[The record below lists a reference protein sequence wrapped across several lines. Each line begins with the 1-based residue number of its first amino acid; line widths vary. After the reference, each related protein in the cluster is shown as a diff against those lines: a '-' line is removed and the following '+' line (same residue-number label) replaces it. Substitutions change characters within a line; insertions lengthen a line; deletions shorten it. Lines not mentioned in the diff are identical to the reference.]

1 MVNRLMHSLC
11 ARKRPRAGSLL
22 RRQRA
27 AGLGEW
33 QDVNGTISRLP
44 RLLIRIIL
52 LSLLALLKYFERF
65 SQRMRAIVVAAI
77 ARFKMLSMC
86 LSNPVPTRGNEYGSS
101 SAGSNFLSW
110 LGLAHLYISSRTEY
124 TKTNSYLF
132 HNLAECTKTNSVGS
146 LAKQCLWK
154 QEDMQEINYL
164 IL

>member
-1 MVNRLMHSLC
+1 MHFLC

-86 LSNPVPTRGNEYGSS
+86 LSIQFQPGGTSMVHLVRVQIS
-101 SAGSNFLSW
+101 SAG
-110 LGLAHLYISSRTEY
+110 
-124 TKTNSYLF
+124 
-132 HNLAECTKTNSVGS
+132 
-146 LAKQCLWK
+146 
-154 QEDMQEINYL
+154 
-164 IL
+164 

>member
-1 MVNRLMHSLC
+1 MHSLC

-101 SAGSNFLSW
+101 SADSNFLSW

-124 TKTNSYLF
+124 TKTKSFVGFIFFTVWPSAPKQTLSAVWPNS
-132 HNLAECTKTNSVGS
+132 ACGS
-146 LAKQCLWK
+146 RRTCRKS
-154 QEDMQEINYL
+154 I
-164 IL
+164 I

>member
-33 QDVNGTISRLP
+33 QDVSGTISRLP

-65 SQRMRAIVVAAI
+65 SQRMRAIVVAVI

-86 LSNPVPTRGNEYGSS
+86 LPNPAPARGNEYGSS
-101 SAGSNFLSW
+101 RAGSNFLSW
-110 LGLAHLYISSRTEY
+110 LGLAHLYISSPSEY
-124 TKTNSYLF
+124 TRTNSF
-132 HNLAECTKTNSVGS
+132 VCVLAIGP
-146 LAKQCLWK
+146 
-154 QEDMQEINYL
+154 
-164 IL
+164 